1 LHRSGSWTTAAA
13 ATTADP
19 VLDDALDLLSCPH
32 CAGVL
37 TRSGGSVTCTDG
49 HSFDVARS
57 GYLSLLPGDA
67 KLGSAD
73 TAEMV
78 AAREAFLAAGHFEPL
93 AEALAEEAERAL
105 GGRAERRVGGRAEHA
120 LGGREEEALGGG
132 QAEWPPTG
140 CVLDLGAGT
149 GWYLAAVLDRLPGR
163 IGLALDLSKHALRR
177 AARAHPRI
185 AAVACDAWRPLPV
198 RDDAAALVLSV
209 FAPRNGPEI
218 ARVLR
223 PGGAL
228 LVVTPTGRHLAELI
242 EQLGLLTVD
251 ERKDER
257 LAAALDAHLD
267 LERRVEREWTLD
279 LAAADVAN
287 AVAMGPSARHV
298 TPARHITPGET
309 ASRTAVSAS
318 VAISTY
324 RRTLG

>member
-1 LHRSGSWTTAAA
+1 
-13 ATTADP
+13 

-32 CAGVL
+32 CAGAL
-37 TRSGGSVTCTDG
+37 SRSVGSVTCANG
-49 HSFDVARS
+49 HAFDVARS

-78 AAREAFLAAGHFEPL
+78 AARESFLGAGHFEPL
-93 AEALAEEAERAL
+93 AEAVAEEAERAL
-105 GGRAERRVGGRAEHA
+105 GGQAER
-120 LGGREEEALGGG
+120 
-132 QAEWPPTG
+132 PPTG

-149 GWYLAAVLDRLPGR
+149 GWYLARVLDRLPGR
-163 IGLALDLSKHALRR
+163 VGLALDLSKHALRR

-223 PGGAL
+223 PSGAL
-228 LVVTPTGRHLAELI
+228 LVVTPTGRHLAELV
-242 EQLGLLTVD
+242 EPLGLLTVD

-257 LAAALDAHLD
+257 LAAALGAHLD

-298 TPARHITPGET
+298 TPARHMTPGEA
-309 ASRTAVSAS
+309 ASRTAVTAS

-324 RRTLG
+324 RRTPR

>member
-1 LHRSGSWTTAAA
+1 
-13 ATTADP
+13 

-32 CAGVL
+32 CAGAL
-37 TRSGGSVTCTDG
+37 SRSGGSVTCANG
-49 HSFDVARS
+49 HAFDVARS

-67 KLGSAD
+67 KTGSAD
-73 TAEMV
+73 TAAMV

-93 AEALAEEAERAL
+93 AEALAEEAERA
-105 GGRAERRVGGRAEHA
+105 A
-120 LGGREEEALGGG
+120 
-132 QAEWPPTG
+132 PPPG

-149 GWYLAAVLDRLPGR
+149 GWYLARVLDRLPGR
-163 IGLALDLSKHALRR
+163 VGLALDLSKHALRR

-198 RDDAAALVLSV
+198 RDSVAELVLSV

-223 PGGAL
+223 PRGAL
-228 LVVTPTGRHLAELI
+228 LVVTPTGRHLGELI
-242 EQLGLLTVD
+242 EPLGLLTVD

-298 TPARHITPGET
+298 TPGET
-309 ASRTAVSAS
+309 ASRTAVTAS

-324 RRTLG
+324 RRTPR

>member
-1 LHRSGSWTTAAA
+1 
-13 ATTADP
+13 

-32 CAGVL
+32 CAGAL
-37 TRSGGSVTCTDG
+37 SRSGGSVTCANG
-49 HSFDVARS
+49 HAFDVARS

-78 AAREAFLAAGHFEPL
+78 ASRAAFLAAGHFEPL
-93 AEALAEEAERAL
+93 AEVVAGEAERAL
-105 GGRAERRVGGRAEHA
+105 GGQAER
-120 LGGREEEALGGG
+120 
-132 QAEWPPTG
+132 PPTG

-149 GWYLAAVLDRLPGR
+149 GWYLARVLDRLPGR
-163 IGLALDLSKHALRR
+163 VGLALDLSKHALRR
-177 AARAHPRI
+177 AARAHPQI

-198 RDDAAALVLSV
+198 RDSVAELVLSV

-223 PGGAL
+223 PSGAL
-228 LVVTPTGRHLAELI
+228 LVVTPTGRHLGELI
-242 EQLGLLTVD
+242 EPLGLLTVD

-267 LERRVEREWTLD
+267 LERRVEREWPLD

-298 TPARHITPGET
+298 TPGEA
-309 ASRTAVSAS
+309 ASRTAVTAS

-324 RRTLG
+324 RRTPR

>member
-1 LHRSGSWTTAAA
+1 
-13 ATTADP
+13 
-19 VLDDALDLLSCPH
+19 VLDDALDLLACPH
-32 CAGVL
+32 CAGPL
-37 TRSGGSVTCTDG
+37 TRSGGSVTCPNG
-49 HSFDVARS
+49 HAFDVARS

-78 AAREAFLAAGHFEPL
+78 AAREAFLEAGHFERL
-93 AEALAEEAERAL
+93 ATALGEEAERAL
-105 GGRAERRVGGRAEHA
+105 GKEPERALAGASARG
-120 LGGREEEALGGG
+120 LGGG
-132 QAEWPPTG
+132 AERPG

-149 GWYLAAVLDRLPGR
+149 GWYLARLLGRLPGR
-163 IGLALDLSKHALRR
+163 TGLALDLSKHALRR

-185 AAVACDAWRPLPV
+185 AAVGCDAWRPLPV
-198 RDDAAALVLSV
+198 RDDAAALVLSI

-251 ERKDER
+251 ERKHER
-257 LAAALDAHLD
+257 LAATLDAHLD
-267 LERRVEREWTLD
+267 LERRVEHEWSLD

-298 TPARHITPGET
+298 TPGET
-309 ASRTAVSAS
+309 GSRTAVTAS
-318 VAISTY
+318 LAISTY
-324 RRTLG
+324 RRALR

>member
-1 LHRSGSWTTAAA
+1 VTDGGM
-13 ATTADP
+13 
-19 VLDDALDLLSCPH
+19 LDEALDLLACPH
-32 CAGVL
+32 CVQAL
-37 TRSGGSVTCTDG
+37 SRSGGSATCANG
-49 HSFDVARS
+49 HVFDVARS

-78 AAREAFLAAGHFEPL
+78 AAREAFLGAGHFEPL

-105 GGRAERRVGGRAEHA
+105 GGRAERPGV
-120 LGGREEEALGGG
+120 
-132 QAEWPPTG
+132 PPG
-140 CVLDLGAGT
+140 CIIDLGAGT
-149 GWYLAAVLDRLPGR
+149 AWYLARLLDRLPGR

-198 RDDAAALVLSV
+198 RDSVADLVLSV

-228 LVVTPTGRHLAELI
+228 VVVTPTERHLVELV

-251 ERKDER
+251 ERKHER
-257 LAAALDAHLD
+257 LATTLEAHLE
-267 LERRVEREWTLD
+267 LERRRDHEWPLEITP
-279 LAAADVAN
+279 ADAAN
-287 AVAMGPSARHV
+287 AVAMGPSARHATRTETGTV
-298 TPARHITPGET
+298 ATPVT
-309 ASRTAVSAS
+309 ASVT
-318 VAISTY
+318 ISTY
-324 RRTLG
+324 RAGVRVGTST